1 MKTSLLFATALCATA
16 AWAAD
21 FQLAV
26 PDSGDAPP
34 QGGEAVFDVE
44 ATEGLDWEVSQ
55 VTDNWLVVQD
65 TAGSG
70 DGRVTYQVEP
80 NPSTAPRS
88 AKIRLS
94 AHLPE
99 PEVDLSRGLL
109 IWNDSQDTIF
119 NQDWRL
125 GREWKTD
132 SAESFRITFHTLD
145 TFRPVCDFYGGVG
158 SLYVNEQNQFIFQ
171 WRDNE
176 AVILPYTFETEKE
189 YKIFFVRD
197 LTGTDIYIGAIGE
210 GLATHLLRTETLDP
224 SSPGSIIKP
233 IEATLAESDGST
245 RGGDYWDRTISKA
258 EVDAALS
265 HISDSR
271 PRASKD
277 TAQAPYTDLAEF
289 YSLDTWAH
297 VQVYYDHNNH
307 LTYDRFGWECGA
319 YAGGLRSW
327 DINAVDAWWKEANEV
342 EIDVDVSDLG
352 TAGSA
357 LSAIRNGE
365 RLAREA
371 AEKEIGT
378 YLENRA
384 TSATYSFWCRWN
396 RFVPGTIF
404 SYYAYKR
411 NYEVEGGY
419 AYVPGGGYRTNWA
432 YYTLL
437 PLAKNPPV
445 TSCVTL
451 DEGGHLGLFDTFTE
465 VACEL
470 NRWHMVTVSID
481 ENSYTLYLDGE
492 QILTTTGATFD
503 TAYPEFWE
511 LGGGRTVEY
520 IYDRVIPETY
530 DDLSHFKKA
539 LTAEEVKA
547 LYETEKPLEAVYTVN
562 QAPQETEMRGE
573 TTQILPCEGA
583 AFTVEVSAGTDQQWD
598 VQSNADWVL
607 ASTATGQGSATVL
620 FSVQP
625 NPSIEERTTTVT
637 VAGREITVTQR
648 GYEAVVTPNV
658 PMTVPLRSAMRV
670 FTVTVPSYIDW
681 EAVSNADW
689 IKIEAGAAGMG
700 NGTVQIITDAVTDA
714 PSGYSR
720 MGTLTI
726 AGQTVYVIQR
736 NFDLSLSPLTA
747 TYKSAGGSGEIDVNV
762 AEGITWT
769 IDATADWMKVTS
781 APGTGHGTVTYTVEP
796 NKTGEA
802 RSAFIIVSGS
812 YHTVTQN
819 AESVVTVETVGEGS
833 VSGGGA
839 VPGGTEV
846 TLTATPAEGYV
857 FSHWTGDAEG
867 TVNPLTFTAEGT
879 MSVVAHFVPQA
890 AVDAQVNAAIEAG
903 GYVTKDQVKDLSF
916 GAPIIDVEGDSVKVG
931 IRLQSASSLSGEPT
945 WETLKPTAAET
956 DTDGVISV
964 TLPREGN
971 AAFYRFLSPEPE
983 EEETPAG
990 TEP

>member
-55 VTDNWLVVQD
+55 VADNWLVVQD

-99 PEVDLSRGLL
+99 PEVDLSRAL
-109 IWNDSQDTIF
+109 IDWNDNSDTIF
-119 NQDWRL
+119 NGELDL

-132 SAESFRITFHTLD
+132 STETMQFSIVEREGIHHLF
-145 TFRPVCDFYGGVG
+145 DFYDGSS
-158 SLYVNEQNQFIFQ
+158 SLYVNEDDYVVFQ
-171 WRDNE
+171 DRNGPQ
-176 AVILPYTFETEKE
+176 ISS
-189 YKIFFVRD
+189 YKVEPGVQYKVFLVRD
-197 LTGTDIYIGAIGE
+197 MHNTNVYVGKDKIGPAEKLFRTGI
-210 GLATHLLRTETLDP
+210 LDVTGYG
-224 SSPGSIIKP
+224 SSSYPEPGKADPDTVPNGTI
-233 IEATLAESDGST
+233 
-245 RGGDYWDRTISKA
+245 DYWDRTLSEA
-258 EVDAALS
+258 EVQAAIKS
-265 HISDSR
+265 TER
-271 PRASKD
+271 PWATKD
-277 TAQAPYTDLAEF
+277 TTQAPYTDLAEF
-289 YSLDTWAH
+289 YSLDSWARI
-297 VQVYYDHNNH
+297 QIYYDHH
-307 LTYDRFGWECGA
+307 LHLAKDRFGWYGGA
-319 YAGGLRSW
+319 YEGGVRSW
-327 DINAVDAWWKEANEV
+327 NRDNVEAP
-342 EIDVDVSDLG
+342 
-352 TAGSA
+352 
-357 LSAIRNGE
+357 
-365 RLAREA
+365 
-371 AEKEIGT
+371 
-378 YLENRA
+378 YPNRV

-396 RFVPGTIF
+396 RFVPGTVF
-404 SYYAYKR
+404 SYYAYK
-411 NYEVEGGY
+411 N
-419 AYVPGGGYRTNWA
+419 ASST
-432 YYTLL
+432 
-437 PLAKNPPV
+437 KDPPV

-451 DEGGHLGLFDTFTE
+451 DESGHLGLFDTFAE

-470 NRWHMVTVSID
+470 NRWHMVTVAID
-481 ENSYTLYLDGE
+481 GDSYTLYLDGE
-492 QILTTTGATFD
+492 PIRSTTGEVFD

-520 IYDRVIPETY
+520 IYDRVVPETY

-539 LTAEEVKA
+539 LNDEEVKA
-547 LYETEKPLEAVYTVN
+547 LYEAEKPLEVVYTVN
-562 QAPQETEMRGE
+562 QAPQEY
-573 TTQILPCEGA
+573 
-583 AFTVEVSAGTDQQWD
+583 EVS
-598 VQSNADWVL
+598 
-607 ASTATGQGSATVL
+607 
-620 FSVQP
+620 
-625 NPSIEERTTTVT
+625 I
-637 VAGREITVTQR
+637 
-648 GYEAVVTPNV
+648 TPNV
-658 PMTVPLRSAMRV
+658 PVTVPLRSAMCV
-670 FTVTVPSYIDW
+670 FTVTIPSYIAW
-681 EAVSNADW
+681 EATSNADW
-689 IKIEAGAAGMG
+689 IKIESGATGMG
-700 NGTVQIITDAVTDA
+700 NGTVQIITDTVTDA

-833 VSGGGA
+833 VSGGGT
-839 VPGGTEV
+839 VPDDTEV

-857 FSHWTGDAEG
+857 FSHWSGDATG
-867 TVNPLTFTAEGT
+867 TDNPLTVKAEGE
-879 MSVVAHFVPQA
+879 MSVVAHFVPQT
-890 AVDAQVNAAIEAG
+890 VVEAQVNAAIEAG
-903 GYVTKDQVKDLSF
+903 GYVTKEQVKDLSF
-916 GAPIIDVEGDSVKVG
+916 GAPIIDVEGDAVKVG
-931 IRLQSASSLSGEPT
+931 IRLQSADSLSGDPT

>member
-16 AWAAD
+16 TWAAD

-99 PEVDLSRGLL
+99 PEVDLSRGL
-109 IWNDSQDTIF
+109 IDWNDDSDTIF
-119 NQDWRL
+119 NGDVIL

-132 SAESFRITFHTLD
+132 STETMQFSIVEREGIHHLF
-145 TFRPVCDFYGGVG
+145 DFYDGSS
-158 SLYVNEQNQFIFQ
+158 SLYVNEDDYVVFQ
-171 WRDNE
+171 DRNGPQ
-176 AVILPYTFETEKE
+176 ISS
-189 YKIFFVRD
+189 YKVEPGVQYKVFLVRD
-197 LTGTDIYIGAIGE
+197 MHNTNVYVGKDKIGPAEKLFRTGI
-210 GLATHLLRTETLDP
+210 LDVTGYG
-224 SSPGSIIKP
+224 SSSYPEPGKADPDTVPNGTI
-233 IEATLAESDGST
+233 
-245 RGGDYWDRTISKA
+245 DYWDRTLSEA
-258 EVDAALS
+258 EVQAAIKS
-265 HISDSR
+265 TER
-271 PRASKD
+271 PWATKD
-277 TAQAPYTDLAEF
+277 TTQAPYTDLAEF
-289 YSLDTWAH
+289 YSLDSWARI
-297 VQVYYDHNNH
+297 QIYYDHH
-307 LTYDRFGWECGA
+307 LHLAKDRFGWYGGA
-319 YAGGLRSW
+319 YEGGVRSW
-327 DINAVDAWWKEANEV
+327 NRDNVEAP
-342 EIDVDVSDLG
+342 
-352 TAGSA
+352 
-357 LSAIRNGE
+357 
-365 RLAREA
+365 
-371 AEKEIGT
+371 
-378 YLENRA
+378 YPNRV

-396 RFVPGTIF
+396 RFVPGTVF
-404 SYYAYKR
+404 SYYAYK
-411 NYEVEGGY
+411 N
-419 AYVPGGGYRTNWA
+419 ASST
-432 YYTLL
+432 
-437 PLAKNPPV
+437 KDPPV

-481 ENSYTLYLDGE
+481 GDSYTLYLDGE
-492 QILTTTGATFD
+492 QILTATGVAFD

-511 LGGGRTVEY
+511 LGGNRTVEY
-520 IYDRVIPETY
+520 IYDRVLPEAY

-547 LYETEKPLEAVYTVN
+547 LYEAEKPLEAVYTVN
-562 QAPQETEMRGE
+562 QAPQETAVRGE
-573 TTQILPCEGA
+573 TSQVLPGEGA
-583 AFTVEVSAGTDQQWD
+583 SFTVEVSAGTDQQWD

-607 ASTATGQGSATVL
+607 ASTVTGQGSATVL

-637 VAGREITVTQR
+637 VAGREISVTQR
-648 GYEAVVTPNV
+648 GYEAVITPNV
-658 PMTVPLRSAMRV
+658 PVTVPLRSAMCV
-670 FTVTVPSYIDW
+670 FTVTIPSYIAW
-681 EAVSNADW
+681 EATSNADW
-689 IKIEAGAAGMG
+689 IKIESGATGMG
-700 NGTVQIITDAVTDA
+700 NGTVQIITDTVTDA

-833 VSGGGA
+833 VSGGGT
-839 VPGGTEV
+839 VPDDTEV
-846 TLTATPAEGYV
+846 TLTASPAEGYV
-857 FSHWTGDAEG
+857 FSHWSGDATG
-867 TVNPLTFTAEGT
+867 TDNPLTVKAEGA
-879 MSVVAHFVPQA
+879 MSVVAHFVPQT
-890 AVDAQVNAAIEAG
+890 VVEAQVNAAIEAG
-903 GYVTKDQVKDLSF
+903 GYVTKEQVKDLSF

-945 WETLKPTAAET
+945 WETVKPDAAET
-956 DTDGVISV
+956 DAEGVISV

>member
-16 AWAAD
+16 TWAAD

-55 VTDNWLVVQD
+55 VADNWLVVQD

-99 PEVDLSRGLL
+99 PEVDLSRAL
-109 IWNDSQDTIF
+109 IDWNDNSDTIF
-119 NQDWRL
+119 NGELDL

-132 SAESFRITFHTLD
+132 STETMQFSIVEREGIHHLF
-145 TFRPVCDFYGGVG
+145 DFYDGSS
-158 SLYVNEQNQFIFQ
+158 SLYVNEDDYVVFQ
-171 WRDNE
+171 DRNGPQ
-176 AVILPYTFETEKE
+176 ISS
-189 YKIFFVRD
+189 YKVEPGVQYKVFLVRD
-197 LTGTDIYIGAIGE
+197 MHNTNVYVGKDKIGPAERLFRTGI
-210 GLATHLLRTETLDP
+210 LDVTGYG
-224 SSPGSIIKP
+224 SSSYPEPGKADPDTVPNGTI
-233 IEATLAESDGST
+233 
-245 RGGDYWDRTISKA
+245 DYWDRTLSEA
-258 EVDAALS
+258 EVQAAIKS
-265 HISDSR
+265 TER
-271 PRASKD
+271 PWATKD
-277 TAQAPYTDLAEF
+277 TTQAPYTDLAEF
-289 YSLDTWAH
+289 YSLDSWARI
-297 VQVYYDHNNH
+297 QIYYDHH
-307 LTYDRFGWECGA
+307 LHLAKDRFGWYGGA
-319 YAGGLRSW
+319 YEGGVRSW
-327 DINAVDAWWKEANEV
+327 NRDNVEAP
-342 EIDVDVSDLG
+342 
-352 TAGSA
+352 
-357 LSAIRNGE
+357 
-365 RLAREA
+365 
-371 AEKEIGT
+371 
-378 YLENRA
+378 YPNRV

-396 RFVPGTIF
+396 RFVPGTVF
-404 SYYAYKR
+404 SYYAYK
-411 NYEVEGGY
+411 N
-419 AYVPGGGYRTNWA
+419 ASST
-432 YYTLL
+432 
-437 PLAKNPPV
+437 KDPPV

-451 DEGGHLGLFDTFTE
+451 DESGHLGLFDTFAE

-470 NRWHMVTVSID
+470 NRWHMVTVAID
-481 ENSYTLYLDGE
+481 GDSYTLYLDGE
-492 QILTTTGATFD
+492 QILTATGVAFD

-520 IYDRVIPETY
+520 IYDRVVPETY

-539 LTAEEVKA
+539 LNDEEVKA
-547 LYETEKPLEAVYTVN
+547 LYEAEKPLEVVYTVN
-562 QAPQETEMRGE
+562 QAPQEY
-573 TTQILPCEGA
+573 
-583 AFTVEVSAGTDQQWD
+583 EVS
-598 VQSNADWVL
+598 
-607 ASTATGQGSATVL
+607 
-620 FSVQP
+620 
-625 NPSIEERTTTVT
+625 I
-637 VAGREITVTQR
+637 
-648 GYEAVVTPNV
+648 TPNV
-658 PMTVPLRSAMRV
+658 PVTVPLRSAMCV
-670 FTVTVPSYIDW
+670 FTVTIPSYIAW
-681 EAVSNADW
+681 EATSNADW
-689 IKIEAGAAGMG
+689 IKIESGATGMG
-700 NGTVQIITDAVTDA
+700 NGTVQIITDTVTDA

-747 TYKSAGGSGEIDVNV
+747 TYKSASGSGEIDVNV

-812 YHTVTQN
+812 YHTVTQS
-819 AESVVTVETVGEGS
+819 AEAVVHVETVGEGS
-833 VSGGGA
+833 VSGGGT
-839 VPGGTEV
+839 VPDDTEV
-846 TLTATPAEGYV
+846 TLTASPAEGYV
-857 FSHWTGDAEG
+857 FSHWSGDATG
-867 TVNPLTFTAEGT
+867 TDNPLTVKAEGA

-890 AVDAQVNAAIEAG
+890 AVDAQVDAAIEAG

-931 IRLQSASSLSGEPT
+931 IRLQSADSLSGDPT
-945 WETLKPTAAET
+945 WETVKPDAAET
-956 DTDGVISV
+956 DAEGVISV

-983 EEETPAG
+983 EEETTAG

>member
-55 VTDNWLVVQD
+55 VADNWLVVQD

-99 PEVDLSRGLL
+99 PEVDLSRAL
-109 IWNDSQDTIF
+109 IDWNDNSDTIF
-119 NQDWRL
+119 NGELDL

-132 SAESFRITFHTLD
+132 STETMQFSIVEREGIHHLF
-145 TFRPVCDFYGGVG
+145 DFYDGSS
-158 SLYVNEQNQFIFQ
+158 SLYVNEDDYVVFQ
-171 WRDNE
+171 DRNGPQ
-176 AVILPYTFETEKE
+176 ISS
-189 YKIFFVRD
+189 YKVEPGVQYKVFLVRD
-197 LTGTDIYIGAIGE
+197 MHNTNVYVGKDKIGPAEKLFRTGI
-210 GLATHLLRTETLDP
+210 LDVTGYG
-224 SSPGSIIKP
+224 SSSYPEPGKADPDTVPNGTI
-233 IEATLAESDGST
+233 
-245 RGGDYWDRTISKA
+245 DYWDRTLSEA
-258 EVDAALS
+258 EVQAAIKS
-265 HISDSR
+265 TER
-271 PRASKD
+271 PWATKD
-277 TAQAPYTDLAEF
+277 TTQAPYTDLAEF
-289 YSLDTWAH
+289 YSLDSWARI
-297 VQVYYDHNNH
+297 QIYYDHH
-307 LTYDRFGWECGA
+307 LHLAKDRFGWYGGA
-319 YAGGLRSW
+319 YEGGVRSW
-327 DINAVDAWWKEANEV
+327 NRDNVEAP
-342 EIDVDVSDLG
+342 
-352 TAGSA
+352 
-357 LSAIRNGE
+357 
-365 RLAREA
+365 
-371 AEKEIGT
+371 
-378 YLENRA
+378 YPNRV

-396 RFVPGTIF
+396 RFVPGTVF
-404 SYYAYKR
+404 SYYAYK
-411 NYEVEGGY
+411 N
-419 AYVPGGGYRTNWA
+419 ASST
-432 YYTLL
+432 
-437 PLAKNPPV
+437 KDPPV

-451 DEGGHLGLFDTFTE
+451 DESGHLGLFDTFAE

-470 NRWHMVTVSID
+470 NRWHMVTVAID
-481 ENSYTLYLDGE
+481 GDSYTLYLDGE
-492 QILTTTGATFD
+492 PIRSTTGEVFD

-520 IYDRVIPETY
+520 IYDRVVPETY

-539 LTAEEVKA
+539 LNDEEVKA
-547 LYETEKPLEAVYTVN
+547 LYEAEKPLEVVYTVN
-562 QAPQETEMRGE
+562 QAPQEY
-573 TTQILPCEGA
+573 
-583 AFTVEVSAGTDQQWD
+583 EVS
-598 VQSNADWVL
+598 
-607 ASTATGQGSATVL
+607 
-620 FSVQP
+620 
-625 NPSIEERTTTVT
+625 I
-637 VAGREITVTQR
+637 
-648 GYEAVVTPNV
+648 TPNV
-658 PMTVPLRSAMRV
+658 PVTVPLRSAMCV
-670 FTVTVPSYIDW
+670 FTVTIPSYIAW
-681 EAVSNADW
+681 EATSNADW
-689 IKIEAGAAGMG
+689 IKIESGATGMG
-700 NGTVQIITDAVTDA
+700 NGTVQIITDTVTDA

-833 VSGGGA
+833 VSGGGT
-839 VPGGTEV
+839 VPDDTEV
-846 TLTATPAEGYV
+846 TLTASPAEGYV
-857 FSHWTGDAEG
+857 FSHWSGDATG
-867 TVNPLTFTAEGT
+867 TDNPLTVKAEGA
-879 MSVVAHFVPQA
+879 MSVVAHFVPQT
-890 AVDAQVNAAIEAG
+890 VVEAQVNVAIEAG
-903 GYVTKDQVKDLSF
+903 GYVTKEQVKDLSF

>member
-99 PEVDLSRGLL
+99 PEVDLSRGL
-109 IWNDSQDTIF
+109 IDWNDDSDTIF
-119 NQDWRL
+119 NGDVIL

-132 SAESFRITFHTLD
+132 STETMQFSIVEREGIHHLF
-145 TFRPVCDFYGGVG
+145 DFYNGIA
-158 SLYVNEQNQFIFQ
+158 SLYVNENDCVVFQ
-171 WRDNE
+171 DRNGPQ
-176 AVILPYTFETEKE
+176 VSS
-189 YKIFFVRD
+189 YKVEPGIQYKVFLVRD
-197 LTGTDIYIGAIGE
+197 LHNTDIYVGKDKIGPAE
-210 GLATHLLRTETLDP
+210 KLFRTEILDVTGYG
-224 SSPGSIIKP
+224 SSSYPEPGNADPDTVPNGTI
-233 IEATLAESDGST
+233 
-245 RGGDYWDRTISKA
+245 DYWDRTLSEA
-258 EVDAALS
+258 EVQAAIKS
-265 HISDSR
+265 TER
-271 PRASKD
+271 PWATKD
-277 TAQAPYTDLAEF
+277 TTQAPYTDLAEF
-289 YSLDTWAH
+289 YSLDSWARI
-297 VQVYYDHNNH
+297 QIYYDHH
-307 LTYDRFGWECGA
+307 LHLAKDRFGWYGGA
-319 YAGGLRSW
+319 YEGGVRSW
-327 DINAVDAWWKEANEV
+327 NRDNVEAP
-342 EIDVDVSDLG
+342 
-352 TAGSA
+352 
-357 LSAIRNGE
+357 
-365 RLAREA
+365 
-371 AEKEIGT
+371 
-378 YLENRA
+378 YPNRA
-384 TSATYSFWCRWN
+384 TSATYSFWCHWN
-396 RFVPGTIF
+396 RFVPGTVF
-404 SYYAYKR
+404 SYYAYK
-411 NYEVEGGY
+411 ND
-419 AYVPGGGYRTNWA
+419 
-432 YYTLL
+432 TLEQD
-437 PLAKNPPV
+437 PPV

-451 DEGGHLGLFDTFTE
+451 DESGHLGLFDTFAE

-481 ENSYTLYLDGE
+481 GDSYTLYLDGE
-492 QILTTTGATFD
+492 QILTATGVAFD

-520 IYDRVIPETY
+520 IYDRVVPEAY

-547 LYETEKPLEAVYTVN
+547 LYEAEKPLEAVYTVN
-562 QAPQETEMRGE
+562 QAPQEY
-573 TTQILPCEGA
+573 
-583 AFTVEVSAGTDQQWD
+583 D
-598 VQSNADWVL
+598 V
-607 ASTATGQGSATVL
+607 T
-620 FSVQP
+620 
-625 NPSIEERTTTVT
+625 
-637 VAGREITVTQR
+637 
-648 GYEAVVTPNV
+648 VTPNV
-658 PMTVPLRSAMRV
+658 PVTVPLRSAMRV
-670 FTVTVPSYIDW
+670 FTVTIPSYIAW
-681 EAVSNADW
+681 EATSNADW
-689 IKIEAGAAGMG
+689 IKIESGATGMG
-700 NGTVQIITDAVTDA
+700 NGSVQIITDTVTDA

-747 TYKSAGGSGEIDVNV
+747 TYESDGGAGQIDVNV
-762 AEGITWT
+762 SEGIPWT
-769 IDATADWMKVTS
+769 IDATADWVKVTS

-812 YHTVTQN
+812 YHTVTQS
-819 AESVVTVETVGEGS
+819 AEAVVHVETVGEGS
-833 VSGGGA
+833 VSGGGT
-839 VPGGTEV
+839 VPDDMEV

-857 FSHWTGDAEG
+857 FSHWTGDATG
-867 TVNPLTFTAEGT
+867 TANPLTFTAEGA

-890 AVDAQVNAAIEAG
+890 AVDAQVEAAIEAG

-945 WETLKPTAAET
+945 WETVKPDAAET
-956 DTDGVISV
+956 DAEGVISV
-964 TLPREGN
+964 TLPQEGN

-983 EEETPAG
+983 AETPA
-990 TEP
+990 EPEL

>member
-16 AWAAD
+16 TWAAD

-70 DGRVTYQVEP
+70 DGRVIYQVEP
-80 NPSTAPRS
+80 NPSTTPPRS

-99 PEVDLSRGLL
+99 PEVDLSRGL
-109 IWNDSQDTIF
+109 IDWNDDSDTIF
-119 NQDWRL
+119 NGDVIL

-132 SAESFRITFHTLD
+132 STETMQFSIVEREGIHHLF
-145 TFRPVCDFYGGVG
+145 DFYNGIA
-158 SLYVNEQNQFIFQ
+158 SLYVNENDCVVFQ
-171 WRDNE
+171 DRNGPQ
-176 AVILPYTFETEKE
+176 VSS
-189 YKIFFVRD
+189 YKVEPGIQYKVFLVRD
-197 LTGTDIYIGAIGE
+197 LNNTDIYVGKDKIGPAE
-210 GLATHLLRTETLDP
+210 KLFRTEILDVTGYG
-224 SSPGSIIKP
+224 SSSYPEPGNADPDTVPNGTI
-233 IEATLAESDGST
+233 
-245 RGGDYWDRTISKA
+245 DYWDRTLSEA
-258 EVDAALS
+258 EVQAAIKS
-265 HISDSR
+265 TER
-271 PRASKD
+271 PWATKD
-277 TAQAPYTDLAEF
+277 TTQAPYTDLAEF
-289 YSLDTWAH
+289 YSLDSWARI
-297 VQVYYDHNNH
+297 QIYYDHH
-307 LTYDRFGWECGA
+307 LHLAKDRFGWYGGA
-319 YAGGLRSW
+319 YEGGVR
-327 DINAVDAWWKEANEV
+327 AWNRDNVEAP
-342 EIDVDVSDLG
+342 
-352 TAGSA
+352 
-357 LSAIRNGE
+357 
-365 RLAREA
+365 
-371 AEKEIGT
+371 
-378 YLENRA
+378 YPNRV

-396 RFVPGTIF
+396 HFVPGTVF
-404 SYYAYKR
+404 SYYAYK
-411 NYEVEGGY
+411 ND
-419 AYVPGGGYRTNWA
+419 
-432 YYTLL
+432 TLEQD
-437 PLAKNPPV
+437 PPV

-451 DEGGHLGLFDTFTE
+451 DENGHLGLFNTFAE

-481 ENSYTLYLDGE
+481 GDSYTLYLDGE
-492 QILTTTGATFD
+492 QILTATGVAFD

-511 LGGGRTVEY
+511 LGGDRTVEY
-520 IYDRVIPETY
+520 IYDRVVPEAY

-539 LTAEEVKA
+539 LNDEEVKA
-547 LYETEKPLEAVYTVN
+547 LYEAEKPLEAVYTVN
-562 QAPQETEMRGE
+562 QAPQEY
-573 TTQILPCEGA
+573 
-583 AFTVEVSAGTDQQWD
+583 D
-598 VQSNADWVL
+598 V
-607 ASTATGQGSATVL
+607 T
-620 FSVQP
+620 
-625 NPSIEERTTTVT
+625 
-637 VAGREITVTQR
+637 
-648 GYEAVVTPNV
+648 VTPNAPV
-658 PMTVPLRSAMRV
+658 TVPLRSAMRV
-670 FTVTVPSYIDW
+670 FTVTIPSHIAW

-689 IKIEAGAAGMG
+689 IKIEAGATGMG
-700 NGTVQIITDAVTDA
+700 NGTVQIITDTVTDA
-714 PSGYSR
+714 PNGYSR

-762 AEGITWT
+762 ADGIPWT
-769 IDATADWMKVTS
+769 IDATADWVKVTS

-846 TLTATPAEGYV
+846 TLTASPAEGYV
-857 FSHWTGDAEG
+857 FSHWSGDATG
-867 TVNPLTFTAEGT
+867 TDNPLTVKAEGA
-879 MSVVAHFVPQA
+879 MSVVAHFVPQT
-890 AVDAQVNAAIEAG
+890 VVEAQVNAAIEAG
-903 GYVTKDQVKDLSF
+903 GYVTKEQVKDLSF

-945 WETLKPTAAET
+945 WETVKPDAAET
-956 DTDGVISV
+956 DAEGVISV

-983 EEETPAG
+983 EETP
-990 TEP
+990 TDSEP

>member
-1 MKTSLLFATALCATA
+1 MKTPLLFATALCATA
-16 AWAAD
+16 AWATD

-26 PDSGDAPP
+26 PDTGDAPP
-34 QGGEAVFDVE
+34 QGGEAAFDVE
-44 ATEGLDWEVSQ
+44 ATEGLDWDVSQ
-55 VTDNWLVVQD
+55 VTDNWLVVKD
-65 TAGSG
+65 TAGTGAGS
-70 DGRVTYQVEP
+70 VTYQAEA

-109 IWNDSQDTIF
+109 IWNDAQDTIF
-119 NQDWRL
+119 NQEWIL

-132 SAESFRITFHTLD
+132 SAESFRIIFHTLD
-145 TFRPVCDFYGGVG
+145 TFRPVCDFYGGIG
-158 SLYVNEQNQFIFQ
+158 SLYVTEENQFIFQ

-176 AVILPYTFETEKE
+176 PITLPYTFEAEKE

-210 GLATHLLRTETLDP
+210 GQTTHLLRTETLDP

-265 HISDSR
+265 HGDSR
-271 PRASKD
+271 PWATKD
-277 TAQAPYTDLAEF
+277 TTQAPYTDLAEF
-289 YSLDTWAH
+289 YSLDSWARI
-297 VQVYYDHNNH
+297 QIYYDHNNH
-307 LTYDRFGWECGA
+307 LSYDRFGWECGA
-319 YAGGLRSW
+319 YGGGLRSW
-327 DINAVDAWWKEANEV
+327 DINAVDAWWKETNEV
-342 EIDVDVSDLG
+342 EVDVDVSDLG
-352 TAGSA
+352 SAGSA

-670 FTVTVPSYIDW
+670 FTVTIPSYIAW
-681 EAVSNADW
+681 EATSNADW
-689 IKIEAGAAGMG
+689 IKIESGATGMG
-700 NGTVQIITDAVTDA
+700 NGTVQIITDTVTDA
-714 PSGYSR
+714 PNGYSR

-762 AEGITWT
+762 ADGIPWT
-769 IDATADWMKVTS
+769 IDATADWVKVTS
-781 APGTGHGTVTYTVEP
+781 EPGTGHGTVTYTVEP

-819 AESVVTVETVGEGS
+819 AESVVAVETVGEGS
-833 VSGGGA
+833 VSGGGT
-839 VPGGTEV
+839 VPDDTEV

-890 AVDAQVNAAIEAG
+890 AVDAQVEAAIEAG
-903 GYVTKDQVKDLSF
+903 GYVTKEQVKDLSF
-916 GAPIIDVEGDSVKVG
+916 GAP
-931 IRLQSASSLSGEPT
+931 
-945 WETLKPTAAET
+945 KPDAAET
-956 DTDGVISV
+956 DADGVISV